1 MLINIAIDG
10 YSASGKTSLG
20 KLLSEKLEYIFV
32 DSGYFYRYFANIGT
46 HPSLSSILELI
57 STYEIENSKNFIDN
71 LNKVIED
78 ADGEEYLE
86 QGRKASIIAQDPDI
100 RKAITG
106 LIRNLTI
113 EKGFVVT
120 GRDAT
125 TNILPDAEVKI
136 VIDTKLEKR
145 VKRRAEQMN
154 LTEEET
160 LNDLFRRDIKSFDLI
175 KEAKR
180 VSKEIDTTNL
190 NIEES
195 LEEIM
200 KYVL

>member
-1 MLINIAIDG
+1 M
-10 YSASGKTSLG
+10 
-20 KLLSEKLEYIFV
+20 
-32 DSGYFYRYFANIGT
+32 
-46 HPSLSSILELI
+46 
-57 STYEIENSKNFIDN
+57 
-71 LNKVIED
+71 
-78 ADGEEYLE
+78 
-86 QGRKASIIAQDPDI
+86 
-100 RKAITG
+100 
-106 LIRNLTI
+106 IRNLTI

-136 VIDTKLEKR
+136 VIDAKLEKH

-190 NIEES
+190 NIKES

-200 KYVL
+200 KYVLWKKFHI

>member
-10 YSASGKTSLG
+10 YSAFGKTSLG

-32 DSGYFYRYFANIGT
+32 DSGYFYRYFANIST

-57 STYEIENSKNFIDN
+57 STYEIKNSKNFIDN

-78 ADGEEYLE
+78 ADSEEYLE
-86 QGRKASIIAQDPDI
+86 QGRKASIITQDPDI

-136 VIDTKLEKR
+136 VIDTKIEKR

-160 LNDLFRRDIKSFDLI
+160 LYDLFK
-175 KEAKR
+175 
-180 VSKEIDTTNL
+180 
-190 NIEES
+190 
-195 LEEIM
+195 
-200 KYVL
+200 

>member
-1 MLINIAIDG
+1 MIQTIDG
-10 YSASGKTSLG
+10 GYVFIGFTTQNIIPGDSGSIYVVKTNASGNIIWQKVLGGGGETTDGYDIKQTSDKG
-20 KLLSEKLEYIFV
+20 
-32 DSGYFYRYFANIGT
+32 
-46 HPSLSSILELI
+46 
-57 STYEIENSKNFIDN
+57 FI
-71 LNKVIED
+71 
-78 ADGEEYLE
+78 
-86 QGRKASIIAQDPDI
+86 
-100 RKAITG
+100 ITG
-106 LIRNLTI
+106 C
-113 EKGFVVT
+113 
-120 GRDAT
+120 DAT
-125 TNILPDAEVKI
+125 TNILLDAEVKI
-136 VIDTKLEKR
+136 IINAKLEKC

-200 KYVL
+200 KYVLWKKFHIRYGKIFKFLFIIIIILVASIFKNVI